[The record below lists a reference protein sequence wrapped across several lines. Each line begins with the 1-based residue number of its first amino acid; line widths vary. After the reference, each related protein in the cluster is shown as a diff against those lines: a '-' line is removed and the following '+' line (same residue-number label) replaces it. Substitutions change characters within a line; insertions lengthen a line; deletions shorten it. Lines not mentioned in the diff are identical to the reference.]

1 MDVDGALE
9 GRITARPGAGFFLRA
24 RYQNLD
30 ASGTQVLDFD
40 VDVGGVELP
49 IEVDL
54 DSFLD
59 FEYGGVALG
68 WQFRSAQ
75 GKLRIG
81 PFAEAKGVRGSTGLE
96 AALLGQSAGLVE
108 DFEGG
113 FLSYGVLLEI
123 EPTDRLQLFAEIS
136 VLADDDE
143 ADLTDTERLVAVDK
157 LVVHEDVIHERGGA
171 GRVSGPLVIPQ
182 RTGVEDP
189 RPVGDAGHG
198 ELVVDAL
205 VEKSGFVTVFEQFSR
220 ELAPC
225 LRSQGA
231 DVFADSRPSQDGA
244 TEPEHPSC
252 TCILDPS
259 SGQIEAL

>member
-1 MDVDGALE
+1 MVSNRHFVTFTFISLFCLLIASPVLGGSWELEARYWTSEFTGSAFVNGLPTNVNPSIDLDMDVDGALE

-49 IEVDL
+49 VEVDL

-143 ADLTDTERLVAVDK
+143 ADLTDTEVGLRYF
-157 LVVHEDVIHERGGA
+157 
-171 GRVSGPLVIPQ
+171 
-182 RTGVEDP
+182 P
-189 RPVGDAGHG
+189 RPSLGIGLGYRTLEIDGS
-198 ELVVDAL
+198 VDDVPL
-205 VEKSGFVTVFEQFSR
+205 NLEYE
-220 ELAPC
+220 
-225 LRSQGA
+225 GA
-231 DVFADSRPSQDGA
+231 FATLLFRN
-244 TEPEHPSC
+244 
-252 TCILDPS
+252 
-259 SGQIEAL
+259 